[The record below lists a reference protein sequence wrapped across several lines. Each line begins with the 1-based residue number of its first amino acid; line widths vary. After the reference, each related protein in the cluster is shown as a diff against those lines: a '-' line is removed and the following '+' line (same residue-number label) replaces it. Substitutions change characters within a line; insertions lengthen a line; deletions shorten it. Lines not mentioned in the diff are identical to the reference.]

1 MIAQSRIQSILS
13 EMAIQNYRSCSI
25 TTGSTDRL
33 SYVSS
38 EVDSRVNS
46 PINTNH
52 DILSNAISAAFDN
65 EDFI

>member
-1 MIAQSRIQSILS
+1 
-13 EMAIQNYRSCSI
+13 MAKQNYKSFSI

-46 PINTNH
+46 PIDTNR
-52 DILSNAISAAFDN
+52 DILSNAISAVFDN

>member
-1 MIAQSRIQSILS
+1 MIAQSRIQSILI

-33 SYVSS
+33 SS
-38 EVDSRVNS
+38 EGDSRVNS

-52 DILSNAISAAFDN
+52 NILSNAISAAFDI
-65 EDFI
+65 EDYTNYT

>member
-13 EMAIQNYRSCSI
+13 DVAIQNYRSCSI

-38 EVDSRVNS
+38 EVDSRINS
-46 PINTNH
+46 PIDTNH
-52 DILSNAISAAFDN
+52 DILSNVISATLNN